1 MFSPTKYRKT
11 SSLCIFFLIL
21 TSTLFWRLCVS
32 QSNNSDDL
40 TRFSFNIQ
48 DIFIMAQTKPRSQS
62 IWWDETQCMNKNIK
76 ILTRANFTFKCDLT
90 RKHLLGRMRQKV
102 RKEWVTKKFHSG
114 CRDTR
119 EWITSLWLIRSNR
132 SNLWASQTKK
142 LTTWGCVRHIS
153 QSEHENDKSCQGDV
167 YFERTNSLNQ
177 LVCKSQYLPRR
188 VASSVLSEW
197 QDFECLA

>member
-1 MFSPTKYRKT
+1 
-11 SSLCIFFLIL
+11 
-21 TSTLFWRLCVS
+21 
-32 QSNNSDDL
+32 
-40 TRFSFNIQ
+40 
-48 DIFIMAQTKPRSQS
+48 
-62 IWWDETQCMNKNIK
+62 
-76 ILTRANFTFKCDLT
+76 
-90 RKHLLGRMRQKV
+90 MRQKV

-132 SNLWASQTKK
+132 SNLWASQAKK

-197 QDFECLA
+197 QDFECLALLLRLIMLHKVFWYFWQRKKCQTQRQNPKGGIRWCFNSRKALKVGNPTLTHL